1 MVAFG
6 KLGRYFGRRFI
17 GAVMLVFVNCALLIG
32 IVDFFEFSRRL
43 GERPDASIADIGYLV
58 LLRLPAY
65 SEQMFPFAVLLGAMA
80 SFLTLSRRLEL
91 VIARTVGASVWQF
104 TLSTLTLAV
113 LLGVFLTTVYNPI
126 SAALKERANKI
137 EASLFNANR
146 SLFQQSTDG
155 IWVRQQS
162 VDGQAILQAQATS
175 DKGRTL
181 TGVRIFS
188 FDRTDKF
195 VERIEAQSAALQN
208 GFWRLNKARVFP
220 AGTEPQDYDSYLVST
235 NLTPEQVQGSL
246 GSPDSLSFWDLP
258 EAIRSSERA
267 GIKAERYKLQYQTL
281 LARPLLFATM
291 VLIAASVSLRIFRLG
306 GVGKMILS
314 GVLAGFLLY
323 VAQKL
328 SGELGENGILNPMV
342 AGWLPVVLGGTMG
355 CWVLLQQE
363 DG

>member
-6 KLGRYFGRRFI
+6 RLGRYFGRRFI
-17 GAVMLVFVNCALLIG
+17 GAVMLVFINCALLIG

-43 GERPDASIADIGYLV
+43 GERADISVVDIGYLV

-104 TLSTLTLAV
+104 TLSTLALAV
-113 LLGVFLTTVYNPI
+113 MLGAFLTTVYNPV

-137 EASLFNANR
+137 EASLFGANR

-162 VDGQAILQAQATS
+162 VDGQAILQAQASS

-181 TGVRIFS
+181 TGLRIFS
-188 FDRTDKF
+188 FDRSDKF
-195 VERIEAQSAALQN
+195 VERIEAQSAALES
-208 GFWRLNKARVFP
+208 GVWRLEKARVFP
-220 AGTEPQDYDSYLVST
+220 AGAEPQDYDSYLVST

-258 EAIRSSERA
+258 AAISASERA

-314 GVLAGFLLY
+314 GVLAGFFLY

-328 SGELGENGILNPMV
+328 TGELGENGILNPVV
-342 AGWLPVVLGGTMG
+342 AGWLPVVLGGSMG